1 MIRLIALDL
10 DGTLIG
16 PDWRVGEADSA
27 AVAAAR
33 ERGVTIVI
41 NTARWYGLA
50 LRTAKYLELRAPLI
64 CHSGAHIREPDDGR
78 ELLHLRMAPEPAR
91 AVAAFCDEH
100 GFETYTTVD
109 GVTYI
114 RASWEAGIDPQ
125 RLPEGMHVAKTHAE
139 HVTSPATGFVII
151 GEEAV
156 RAVVD
161 ALAERYA
168 GVLSFSAG
176 WSDAFPP
183 ALTVTAAGA
192 DKGRGLRLVCE
203 HLGVPPEEAMA
214 IGDTAQDLPMLE
226 AAGIGVA
233 MGSAPEDVK
242 AKADAVAPSNAEGGV
257 GWAIRRFVLEEG

>member
-64 CHSGAHIREPDDGR
+64 CHSGALIREPDDGR

-114 RASWEAGIDPQ
+114 RTSREAEIDPDHNQ
-125 RLPEGMHVAKTHAE
+125 
-139 HVTSPATGFVII
+139 
-151 GEEAV
+151 
-156 RAVVD
+156 
-161 ALAERYA
+161 
-168 GVLSFSAG
+168 
-176 WSDAFPP
+176 
-183 ALTVTAAGA
+183 AGA
-192 DKGRGLRLVCE
+192 
-203 HLGVPPEEAMA
+203 
-214 IGDTAQDLPMLE
+214 
-226 AAGIGVA
+226 
-233 MGSAPEDVK
+233 
-242 AKADAVAPSNAEGGV
+242 
-257 GWAIRRFVLEEG
+257 RR